1 MSEEN
6 LGSSFPTI
14 EVDLVDQRLQSLEKM
29 FTLFIET
36 SSEDRK
42 KNSLAIDRITE
53 HLSHLLIQ

>member
-29 FTLFIET
+29 FTSFMET
-36 SSEDRK
+36 SGEDK
-42 KNSLAIDRITE
+42 KRPQWL
-53 HLSHLLIQ
+53 

>member
-29 FTLFIET
+29 FKSFMET
-36 SSEDRK
+36 SSEDKK
-42 KNSLAIDRITE
+42 KNLTGYRQNNRTF
-53 HLSHLLIQ
+53 QQQ